1 MNSISTIILITFF
14 LSAASSFRLIPTDL
28 AKCVNPSTV
37 KELNV
42 TQYLGLWYNIAADN
56 LVLSTFQT
64 DYCVTAE
71 YGLRSDGKVS
81 VLNTQRDGSVSGPQ
95 ENITGYAYQPDPV
108 AYPGKLKVHLEGGS
122 PGEAP
127 YWVLQLGPIVNN
139 QYSWVIVSDPICGF
153 MWVLARTPSIDATT
167 TKTIQDYLVSFG
179 FTISTDWIPIVQTGC
194 VY

>member
-1 MNSISTIILITFF
+1 MSIINILFVSTLF
-14 LSAASSFRLIPTDL
+14 LALASSFSLTPAKI
-28 AKCVNPSTV
+28 AKCKNPATV

-42 TQYLGLWYNIAADN
+42 TQYLGLWYNIAADD

-71 YGLRSDGKVS
+71 YGLNPNGTVS
-81 VLNTQRDGSVSGPQ
+81 VLNSQRDGSISGPE

-108 AYPGKLKVHLEGGS
+108 NYPGKLKVHLEGAG
-122 PGEAP
+122 PQAAP
-127 YWVLQLGPIVNN
+127 YWVLELGPVVNN

-167 TKTIQDYLVSFG
+167 TKTIQNYLVSFG
-179 FTISTDWIPIVQTGC
+179 FDISEDWIPIVQTGC